1 MSFNLAHKPTPGN
14 PCPDSCQ
21 ICDDASAEALAAHLG
36 LADADDDLDLAAEV
50 ADRIVWGLWS
60 ADLSRTYLDRD
71 NPGEAEPWGPDDK
84 DREWWAEE
92 SFYAGCGED
101 ELSPEE
107 QEVELYGESEWVAA
121 CKEHAREM
129 EEREQEAAY
138 HEMIGRLTM
147 GGFPESW

>member
-1 MSFNLAHKPTPGN
+1 MSILNHGTDRVKPS
-14 PCPDSCQ
+14 PCPCEDCQ
-21 ICDDASAEALAAHLG
+21 ADRDARDLAVHLG
-36 LADADDDLDLAAEV
+36 MADDLDLADEA
-50 ADRIVWGLWS
+50 ADRTVWGLWS